1 MLLVCEPQKSRGSS
15 GTVSDCDTNDNM
27 NANEAR
33 LRVHGA
39 ITDVLVAM
47 AVDDDATDEEID
59 ALEEQMSELADVIM
73 EDIGLE
79 VTSVNEDKS
88 INAVLRL
95 FTDEELDET
104 A

>member
-1 MLLVCEPQKSRGSS
+1 MS
-15 GTVSDCDTNDNM
+15 TM

-33 LRVHGA
+33 LKVHGA
-39 ITDVLVAM
+39 ITEVLVAM
-47 AVDDDATDEEID
+47 AIDDDATDEEAE
-59 ALEEQMSELADVIM
+59 ALEEEMTELADVIM

-79 VTSVNEDKS
+79 VTSVNEDNS

-95 FTDEELDET
+95 FTDEELEDET

>member
-1 MLLVCEPQKSRGSS
+1 
-15 GTVSDCDTNDNM
+15 M

>member
-1 MLLVCEPQKSRGSS
+1 
-15 GTVSDCDTNDNM
+15 M

-39 ITDVLVAM
+39 IVEVLVAM
-47 AVDDDATDEEID
+47 AVEDDATDEEVES
-59 ALEEQMSELADVIM
+59 LEEEMSELADVIM

-88 INAVLRL
+88 INAILRL
-95 FTDEELDET
+95 FTDEESDET

>member
-1 MLLVCEPQKSRGSS
+1 MS
-15 GTVSDCDTNDNM
+15 TM

-39 ITDVLVAM
+39 ITEVLVAM
-47 AVDDDATDEEID
+47 AVDDDASDEEVES
-59 ALEEQMSELADVIM
+59 LEEEMAELADVIM

-79 VTSVNEDKS
+79 VTSVNEDGS

-95 FTDEELDET
+95 FTDEESDET

>member
-1 MLLVCEPQKSRGSS
+1 
-15 GTVSDCDTNDNM
+15 M

-39 ITDVLVAM
+39 IVEVLVAM
-47 AVDDDATDEEID
+47 AVEDDATDEEVES
-59 ALEEQMSELADVIM
+59 LEEEMAELADVIM

-95 FTDEELDET
+95 FTDEESDET